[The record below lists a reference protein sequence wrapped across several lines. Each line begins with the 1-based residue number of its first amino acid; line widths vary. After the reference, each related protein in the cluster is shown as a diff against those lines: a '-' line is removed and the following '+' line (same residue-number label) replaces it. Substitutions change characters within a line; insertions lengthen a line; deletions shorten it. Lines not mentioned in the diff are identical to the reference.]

1 VIPDNGWL
9 EKSNMKIQNAQIL
22 VQNSWIQTRKMTE
35 NGAKVMQ
42 FHSGSSNMVPL
53 RLHLIEKT
61 FVGSSLAG

>member
-35 NGAKVMQ
+35 NGAKGDAIP
-42 FHSGSSNMVPL
+42 FW
-53 RLHLIEKT
+53 II
-61 FVGSSLAG
+61 